1 MSEAPQSPAGA
12 HGHLNAPGL
21 NAPDHA
27 PGPAAPNLLP
37 PLQIP
42 PAANALLP
50 PAIEIFKAPDLS
62 FLTSTIQPLNK
73 EKGNW
78 VNWCCQMNRIF
89 QILDAQAYIDGHVDL
104 PDPAIYPDAV
114 RNWRYNNTF
123 LIMIINNHIVEAEHI
138 HTNDCETAH
147 ATWENLRKY
156 HELSL
161 YQIWIDKCRVLELM
175 KAKEGDNIP
184 EHLMKVKKQWET
196 IKLFGKE
203 RYQKMFND
211 TMFKKAIVTSL
222 PRSWDSFCASYVKC
236 FLDDNPESIDAR
248 QRIDAQEL
256 LGTISQEYTRRCDE
270 ERQSHKG
277 EKTRSQNGER
287 SSNNNNNNQTSNQG
301 RSQRKKHCGQCD

>member
-21 NAPDHA
+21 NAPEHA
-27 PGPAAPNLLP
+27 PGPAAPNPLP

-42 PAANALLP
+42 PAANAPLP

-78 VNWCCQMNRIF
+78 VNWSHQMNRIF
-89 QILDAQAYIDGHVDL
+89 QILDTQAYIDGHVSL
-104 PDPAIYPDAV
+104 PDPAIYPDAA

-123 LIMIINNHIVEAEHI
+123 LIMIINNHIIESEQI
-138 HTNDCETAH
+138 HTNDCKTAH

-156 HELSL
+156 HELSS

-203 RYQKMFND
+203 RYHKMFND
-211 TMFKKAIVTSL
+211 TLFKKAIVTSL
-222 PRSWDSFCASYVKC
+222 LRSWDSFCASYIKC
-236 FLDDNPESIDAR
+236 FLDNDPESIDAR
-248 QRIDAQEL
+248 QCIDAQEL
-256 LGTISQEYTRRCDE
+256 LGTISQEYTWRYDE
-270 ERQSHKG
+270 ERQSYKG
-277 EKTRSQNGER
+277 DKSCSQNGER
-287 SSNNNNNNQTSNQG
+287 PSGNNSNQTSNQG
-301 RSQRKKHCGQCD
+301 RSARKKHCGQCD